1 MNPTSS
7 SPDRLFQI
15 LLLLFVIIH
24 AGCSNQSD
32 ENLSTTDSKP
42 SIVSLAPSITEMVYA
57 IGAGEQLIGRTSACD
72 YPKNALDV
80 QIVGTFGRPSLE
92 MLTSLQPDIVLDAD
106 LSDEQMG
113 NRIEEQGIR
122 RQRLTISTPDDIPN
136 ALRTI
141 GRVTGNTQQADS
153 LASVIENGLQ
163 VFRAKTAEKTSR
175 AKVYLE
181 IWDDPLWTGGS
192 QSYTSAL
199 IRYAGGFNI
208 GDSVPKEYFE
218 ISPEWVITENPDII
232 ACMYMSRS
240 ISARQKVMARPGWE
254 HINAVRNEK
263 VYDHFDNSVF
273 LRPGPRVLEGIA
285 KLQEIITTP

>member
-1 MNPTSS
+1 MNPAPSA
-7 SPDRLFQI
+7 PERLLRS
-15 LLLLFVIIH
+15 LLLLFVLAH
-24 AGCSNQSD
+24 AGCSNNSD
-32 ENLSTTDSKP
+32 QNRSAADAKP

-57 IGAGEQLIGRTSACD
+57 IGAGDQLIGRTSACD
-72 YPKNALDV
+72 YPASALEV
-80 QIVGTFGRPSLE
+80 QIVGAFGRPSLE
-92 MLTSLQPDIVLDAD
+92 MLTSLEPDIVLDAD

-113 NRIEEQGIR
+113 NRIEKQGIR
-122 RQRLTISTPDDIPN
+122 RQRLTINTPDDIPD

-141 GRVTGNTQQADS
+141 GRVTGNTERADS
-153 LASVIENGLQ
+153 LASAIENGLQ
-163 VFRAKTAEKTSR
+163 VFRAKTAEKASR
-175 AKVYLE
+175 PKVYLE

-199 IRYAGGFNI
+199 IGYAGGFNI